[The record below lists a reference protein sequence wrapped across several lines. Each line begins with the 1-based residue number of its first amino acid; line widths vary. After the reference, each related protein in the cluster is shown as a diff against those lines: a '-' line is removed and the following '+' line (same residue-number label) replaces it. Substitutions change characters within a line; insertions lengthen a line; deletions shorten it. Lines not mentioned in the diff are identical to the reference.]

1 MRYALL
7 SLLLAS
13 AFAQTVPPATPADK
27 PKEPTAAQQFKN
39 IQVLKDVPVREWF
52 PTMAFI
58 SGSLGVGC
66 DHCHVNP
73 FPKDDK
79 PAKARAREMMRMV
92 QQINAQNFPDQP
104 NRVTCMTCHNGST
117 KPARAPAVTSG
128 KWFSDYTLA
137 SVKAPGTPAAP
148 PDAAAIIAKYRAAI
162 GTKNASIR
170 SRYYKGVV
178 TSYNGSSADAPRSFA
193 QEVYIAGEHV
203 RVEVTGPQGTTITV
217 YDGHQG
223 WVVTPKETHAMDA
236 EDLEQLRNNVLRN
249 LQLDYLPQYT
259 QAAVRGAEELRG
271 IATWAVDLTNPDGRV
286 ETFFFEQESGL
297 LVARRS
303 MLPSAFAKFPAET
316 WFMDYRDVDGVQ
328 LPMTVVT
335 ASVASGIFRTY
346 DDIRLNLS
354 IDPKKFQPPAAGTGT
369 GD

>member
-1 MRYALL
+1 VRYALL

-217 YDGHQG
+217 YDGHEG

-259 QAAVRGAEELRG
+259 QAAVRGAEQLRG
-271 IATWAVDLTNPDGRV
+271 TATWAVDLTNPDGRGDRGTPTRTVGRGSLRAPRRWSRRV
-286 ETFFFEQESGL
+286 ELSFEPRRCLPPRTLRRGAPATQHVSSYL
-297 LVARRS
+297 APITARVR
-303 MLPSAFAKFPAET
+303 P
-316 WFMDYRDVDGVQ
+316 
-328 LPMTVVT
+328 
-335 ASVASGIFRTY
+335 
-346 DDIRLNLS
+346 IRRPRLDAVLM
-354 IDPKKFQPPAAGTGT
+354 K
-369 GD
+369 